1 MRVQQFVYETGDE
14 VVVEMEDGE
23 LERKRAMCAQYAS
36 QGDFLQTFDARRE
49 VVRWQARYDYG
60 QAPHE
65 GQTNY
70 ERWQW
75 WMSAREV
82 SAKFQEFLETRVE

>member
-1 MRVQQFVYETGDE
+1 
-14 VVVEMEDGE
+14 
-23 LERKRAMCAQYAS
+23 MCAQYAS

-49 VVRWQARYDYG
+49 LVRPQVRYEYG
-60 QAPHE
+60 RAPHQ

-75 WMSAREV
+75 WMSAQEV
-82 SAKFQEFLETRVE
+82 SAKFQEFLENVS

>member
-1 MRVQQFVYETGDE
+1 MRVQQFAWETGGE
-14 VVVEMEDGE
+14 VVVEMDAGE

-49 VVRWQARYDYG
+49 VVRPQARYEYG
-60 QAPHE
+60 RAPSQ

-75 WMSAREV
+75 WMSARDV
-82 SAKFQEFLETRVE
+82 SAKFQEFLETVR

>member
-1 MRVQQFVYETGDE
+1 

-23 LERKRAMCAQYAS
+23 LERKRAMCAEYAS

-49 VVRWQARYDYG
+49 LVRPQVKYEYKH
-60 QAPHE
+60 APHE

-82 SAKFQEFLETRVE
+82 SAKFREFLETRVE